1 MNAEPSS
8 KFSFSFTLAALLHI
22 LLLSI
27 FMLSMNNQSNP
38 PTTVPTQA
46 LQATLSDEQAVVL
59 QIEHANYLT
68 HIPKPKLTRAEKRRL
83 AREKKAAER
92 LAAKQKKALA
102 KSLKAAEIKP
112 KTTEPVTEPVV
123 ETISVEPVEKIQ
135 TEAEKKAAAR
145 ERWLKKVAARKK
157 AEQEQQA
164 QKTLP
169 VEQNRLQVLPVVPS
183 HDKKTHSP
191 KKQPAKASPPSA
203 PPQKETELPTLF

>member
-27 FMLSMNNQSNP
+27 FMLSMNSLPIP
-38 PTTVPTQA
+38 PTTLSTHT
-46 LQATLSDEQAVVL
+46 LQATLFDEQAVVL

-83 AREKKAAER
+83 AREKRAAAQ
-92 LAAKQKKALA
+92 LAAKQQKSLA
-102 KSLKAAEIKP
+102 KSLKSAQIKT
-112 KTTEPVTEPVV
+112 KTVLPVV
-123 ETISVEPVEKIQ
+123 DAILVEPAEKLQ

-157 AEQEQQA
+157 VEQQA
-164 QKTLP
+164 QQTPQAPP
-169 VEQNRLQVLPVVPS
+169 VEQTLLQALPVVVPAN
-183 HDKKTHSP
+183 DKKTHPP
-191 KKQPAKASPPSA
+191 KKQRPKASPPSV
-203 PPQKETELPTLF
+203 PPQKEVELPTLF